1 MRIINLQ
8 IATFSMKYT
17 SIGPFQFLKK
27 KKKKFFSSVKSKSK
41 LLGKESK
48 LMKHRIFVMSNV

>member
-17 SIGPFQFLKK
+17 SIGLFQFLKK
-27 KKKKFFSSVKSKSK
+27 TKKKKIFVLFFSQKQKQIV
-41 LLGKESK
+41 G
-48 LMKHRIFVMSNV
+48 

>member
-17 SIGPFQFLKK
+17 SIGLFQFLKK
-27 KKKKFFSSVKSKSK
+27 TKKKNFVLFFSQKQKQIV
-41 LLGKESK
+41 E
-48 LMKHRIFVMSNV
+48 